1 MDYCRLLC
9 MDMDSDGLVS
19 QEEIM
24 SENDTAKDINRVT
37 GVIIKVSL
45 KLIITALLIL
55 VLYEG
60 MHAGFNFGY
69 EIFAD
74 TAVSSAPGT
83 EITIEVKED
92 ATGRK
97 VGKMLKEKGLIHNE
111 YAFWVQSIFYDY
123 TIYPGSYTL
132 NTAMTSR
139 EILDELSVKPEEGE
153 NAS

>member
-1 MDYCRLLC
+1 M
-9 MDMDSDGLVS
+9 SD
-19 QEEIM
+19 
-24 SENDTAKDINRVT
+24 NDTAKDINRVT

-74 TAVSSAPGT
+74 TAMSSAPGT
-83 EITIEVKED
+83 EVHVQVPED
-92 ATGRK
+92 ASGRQ

-111 YAFWVQSIFYDY
+111 YAFWVQSVFYDY
-123 TIYPGSYTL
+123 KIYPGSYTF

-139 EILDELSVKPEEGE
+139 EILDELSVKPEGE
-153 NAS
+153 SAS

>member
-1 MDYCRLLC
+1 M
-9 MDMDSDGLVS
+9 SD
-19 QEEIM
+19 
-24 SENDTAKDINRVT
+24 NDTAKDINRVT

-74 TAVSSAPGT
+74 MAMSPAPGT
-83 EITIEVKED
+83 EVSVQIPED
-92 ATGRK
+92 ASGRQ
-97 VGKMLKEKGLIHNE
+97 VGKLLKEKGLIHNE
-111 YAFWVQSIFYDY
+111 YAFWVQSVFYDY
-123 TIYPGSYTL
+123 TIYPGSYTF

-139 EILDELSVKPEEGE
+139 EILEELSIKPEEGE
-153 NAS
+153 SAS

>member
-1 MDYCRLLC
+1 MLFR
-9 MDMDSDGLVS
+9 S
-19 QEEIM
+19 
-24 SENDTAKDINRVT
+24 
-37 GVIIKVSL
+37 
-45 KLIITALLIL
+45 
-55 VLYEG
+55 
-60 MHAGFNFGY
+60 GFNFGY

-74 TAVSSAPGT
+74 TAVSSAPGA

-92 ATGRK
+92 ATGRQ

-153 NAS
+153 TAS